1 MIDLVG
7 LVGLVDL
14 VGKHK
19 DQIYIF
25 MFLLTISTTAVA
37 YVVSVEASQLEPHC
51 EELSNSLPILDG
63 FGADCGDVGDNCHG
77 KYSVV
82 RLTIS

>member
-1 MIDLVG
+1 MIWLENTKINTYV
-7 LVGLVDL
+7 L
-14 VGKHK
+14 
-19 DQIYIF
+19 

-63 FGADCGDVGDNCHG
+63 FGGANCGDVGDNCHG

>member
-1 MIDLVG
+1 
-7 LVGLVDL
+7 
-14 VGKHK
+14 
-19 DQIYIF
+19 
-25 MFLLTISTTAVA
+25 MFLLTISTTAEA

-63 FGADCGDVGDNCHG
+63 FGGANCGDVGDNCHE